1 LNFGASEIGVAAGLT
16 AAFLWTISSLCWSRI
31 HMSALALN
39 FAKNIFGAV
48 IFFVHLVA
56 VAIIYRQNLFAAS
69 PAAWWYLTL
78 SGTIGIVIGDLFY
91 FRSLQIVGPRR
102 ALLLATTAPLFAVG
116 IKWLFL
122 RQNSAPLVVIGILLT
137 IAGIAIVV
145 MDKRTTGEVKAI
157 LPGNFRMGIFF
168 GIASALCQALGGMF
182 SQQAMASNQCSALEG
197 AFIRLFV
204 AAVLTTLVVAVRREV
219 GEMCRL
225 SFQPLNF
232 RAIFWGTAI
241 GTWLG
246 IWMSQIAFEKTDL
259 AIASTMLTTSP
270 LFAIPVL
277 YFFNGQRTT
286 TLALVGSIIAVI
298 GVWLAIT
305 YQT

>member
-1 LNFGASEIGVAAGLT
+1 
-16 AAFLWTISSLCWSRI
+16 
-31 HMSALALN
+31 MSALALN
-39 FAKNIFGAV
+39 FAKNIFGAL
-48 IFFVHLVA
+48 IFFVHLTA
-56 VAIIYRQNLFAAS
+56 VAIFYRQNLLAAS
-69 PAAWWYLTL
+69 PTAWWYLTM

-116 IKWLFL
+116 IKWIFL
-122 RQNSAPLVVIGILLT
+122 RQNSAPLVLIGILLT
-137 IAGIAIVV
+137 IAGIAVV
-145 MDKRTTGEVKAI
+145 VVDKRTAGEVKAI
-157 LPGNFRMGIFF
+157 LPGNFRMGVVF
-168 GIASALCQALGGMF
+168 GIASALCQALGGLF
-182 SQQAMASNQCSALEG
+182 SQQAMASEQCSALEG

-204 AAVLTTLVVAVRREV
+204 AAVLTTLVVGVRRQV
-219 GEMCRL
+219 SEMCRL
-225 SFQPLNF
+225 SIQPLNF
-232 RAIFWGTAI
+232 QAIFWGTAI

-286 TLALVGSIIAVI
+286 ILASIGSIIAIV
-298 GVWLAIT
+298 GVWLAIA
-305 YQT
+305 YQA

>member
-1 LNFGASEIGVAAGLT
+1 
-16 AAFLWTISSLCWSRI
+16 
-31 HMSALALN
+31 MSALALN

-48 IFFVHLVA
+48 IFLVHLVA

-69 PAAWWYLTL
+69 ASAWWYLTL
-78 SGTIGIVIGDLFY
+78 SGTVGIVIGDLFY

-116 IKWLFL
+116 IKWFFL
-122 RQNSAPLVVIGILLT
+122 QQDSAPLVVVGILLT

-145 MDKRTTGEVKAI
+145 MDKRSTGEVKPI
-157 LPGNFRMGIFF
+157 LPGSFRIGILC
-168 GIASALCQALGGMF
+168 GVASALCQALGGLF
-182 SQQAMASNQCSALEG
+182 SQQAMSDNQCSALEG

-204 AAVLTTLVVAVRREV
+204 AALLTTLVVMARREV

-232 RAIFWGTAI
+232 RTIFWGTAI

-277 YFFNGQRTT
+277 FFFNGQRTT
-286 TLALVGSIIAVI
+286 ALALVGSIIAVI

-305 YQT
+305 FQT